1 MTVTPLTQADLSHGS
16 ASDADLLRR
25 YHEDGEVRARQA
37 LIERHIPF
45 VRRLARRYAHR
56 GETID
61 DLTQVGCVGLI
72 KAIDRFDGH
81 YKVTLATYAAP
92 NVLGEIKRHFRDKG
106 WAVRVP
112 RDVQEL
118 NVKLGRVV
126 DELTGKLGRSPS
138 VVELAKA
145 TRSSPEHVV
154 EALDSSRAYN
164 TVSLSAPGPDDGD
177 EDSSDPLEHLGDEE
191 PGYELAEERQ
201 LLREGF
207 KELGER
213 ERKIL
218 HMRFFLGLT
227 QSEIADR
234 VGISQMHVSRLIRQS
249 IDEVRERLDSE
260 DETVPETKAGDCR
273 PQRRRRSRGPHR
285 GRGAR
290 AGLPS
295 SRGRTA

>member
-1 MTVTPLTQADLSHGS
+1 MTVHLEAAPDLMYGS
-16 ASDADLLRR
+16 ASDPDLLRR
-25 YHEDGEVRARQA
+25 YHEEGDVRARQT
-37 LIERHIPF
+37 LIERHIGF
-45 VRRLARRYAHR
+45 VRRLAQRYSHR
-56 GETID
+56 GETLE

-72 KAIDRFDGH
+72 KAIDRFDGQ

-126 DELTGKLGRSPS
+126 DELTSKLGRSPS
-138 VVELAKA
+138 VEELAMA
-145 TRSSPEHVV
+145 TETTPEQVV

-164 TVSLSAPGPDDGD
+164 TVSLSAPGADSDEDESADPLERLGD
-177 EDSSDPLEHLGDEE
+177 EDE
-191 PGYELAEERQ
+191 GYELAEERQ
-201 LLREGF
+201 LLAEGF

-227 QSEIADR
+227 QSEIAER

-249 IDEVRERLDSE
+249 IDRVRERLDSE
-260 DETVPETKAGDCR
+260 LELPRQGSPELCGSAG
-273 PQRRRRSRGPHR
+273 RRHAR
-285 GRGAR
+285 GRRGAGR
-290 AGLPS
+290 AA
-295 SRGRTA
+295 SRA

>member
-1 MTVTPLTQADLSHGS
+1 MTVTAMGREDLVYGS

-25 YHEDGEVRARQA
+25 YHEDGDVRARQA
-37 LIERHIPF
+37 LIERHVPF
-45 VRRLARRYAHR
+45 VRRLAQRYAHR
-56 GETID
+56 GETLE

-126 DELTGKLGRSPS
+126 DDLTSKLGRSPS
-138 VVELAKA
+138 VDELAKA
-145 TRSSPEHVV
+145 TESSPEQVV

-164 TVSLSAPGPDDGD
+164 TVSLSAPAVDGDDDDGGDPLERLGD
-177 EDSSDPLEHLGDEE
+177 EDA
-191 PGYELAEERQ
+191 GYELAEERQ

-207 KELGER
+207 KELCER

-249 IDEVRERLDSE
+249 IDQVRDRLDSGLE
-260 DETVPETKAGDCR
+260 EELE
-273 PQRRRRSRGPHR
+273 R
-285 GRGAR
+285 GRGSCGSGAR
-290 AGLPS
+290 RRGRSRSGGHRSS
-295 SRGRTA
+295 SRKASV